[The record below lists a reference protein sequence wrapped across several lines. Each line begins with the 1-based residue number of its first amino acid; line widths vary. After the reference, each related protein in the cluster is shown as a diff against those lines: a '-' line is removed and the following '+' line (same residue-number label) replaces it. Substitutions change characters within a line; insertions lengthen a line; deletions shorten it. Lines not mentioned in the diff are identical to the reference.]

1 MEPIVFSL
9 LLAVLGIAVLY
20 FVVKEAV
27 KAGIKEAY
35 GDLNVYLRNLI
46 ANGINEADR
55 SGQGTEEAGQQE
67 QKEEKKLDR

>member
-27 KAGIKEAY
+27 KAGIKDAY